1 MITSINKKWQEQINK
16 IYEAG
21 QEHVFRFWADLSDSE
36 RENLIT
42 QISTIDFDL
51 MKELTD
57 QALNDKAAP
66 VSENKLEPAD
76 FITLKE
82 RKSQDDAVKVIGEQ
96 SLRDGKVSA
105 FLVAGGQGTRL
116 GFDGPKGMYPVSP
129 VRKKC
134 LFQMHAENLLAIGN
148 KFGKSIPWYIM
159 TSQTNNQI
167 TKDSFE
173 ENEYF
178 GYDKKDVF
186 FLIQEMIPAIDRNG
200 KLILNAR
207 DQIFMNPNG
216 HGGSL
221 KALWESGAISDM
233 RKRGVEIIFYFQ
245 VDNVLNPLCDP
256 VYLGYH
262 IREQSEMSNKVV
274 RKKYPGEKMG
284 VLCKLNGKLG
294 LVEYSDFDDELKNA
308 TFPDGSL
315 QFWAGNIATHI
326 FDVSFIERENRD
338 GFRLPY
344 HFAEKSIP
352 YLDNKGNLL
361 KPGDKNGIKFESF
374 VFDALGDVKK
384 SVSIEIEREKEFSP
398 LKNKDGENSPQSV
411 HHALNNKSARWL
423 EQAGFDIARDA
434 SGILTRNIE
443 ISPLFALN
451 SEDVIQKKDR
461 INFSSGDIYL
471 E

>member
-1 MITSINKKWQEQINK
+1 MIKTINNDWQEQINK

-21 QEHVFRFWADLSDSE
+21 QEHVFRYWTELSDSQ
-36 RENLIT
+36 RKNLIT
-42 QISTIDFDL
+42 QISAIDLDL
-51 MKELTD
+51 LKELTD
-57 QALNDKAAP
+57 HALNTKSVP
-66 VSENKLEPAD
+66 VSDNKIEPAD

-82 RKSQDDAVKVIGEQ
+82 RKSQDDAARVIGEQ
-96 SLRDGKVSA
+96 NLRDGKVCA

-134 LFQMHAENLLAIGN
+134 LFQMHAEKLLARGN

-159 TSQTNNQI
+159 TSQTNNQ
-167 TKDSFE
+167 TTSDSFE
-173 ENEYF
+173 KNDYF

-200 KLILNAR
+200 KLILDAR
-207 DQIFMNPNG
+207 DHIFTNPNG

-221 KALWESGAISDM
+221 KALWESGALSDM

-274 RKKYPGEKMG
+274 RKKYAGEKMG
-284 VLCKLNGKLG
+284 VLCKINGKLG

-326 FDVSFIERENRD
+326 FDVSFIERENSD

-352 YLDNKGNLL
+352 YLDNKGNLI
-361 KPGDKNGIKFESF
+361 KPCDKNGIKFESF

-411 HHALNNKSARWL
+411 HHALNNNWARWL
-423 EQAGFDIARDA
+423 EQAGFDIARDTR
-434 SGILTRNIE
+434 GNRNRNIE
-443 ISPLFALN
+443 ISPLFAL
-451 SEDVIQKKDR
+451 EADDVVQKNDSIQ
-461 INFSSGDIYL
+461 ILPGDIYL